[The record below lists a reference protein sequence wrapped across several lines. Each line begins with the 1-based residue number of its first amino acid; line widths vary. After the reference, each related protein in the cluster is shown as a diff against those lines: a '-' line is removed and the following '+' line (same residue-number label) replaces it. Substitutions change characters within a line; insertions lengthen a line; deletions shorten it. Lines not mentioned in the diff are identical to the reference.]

1 MHLQLIAKCGLFIY
15 MRVGLYQ
22 NLVLWQK
29 GLRLTD
35 NAREGSNFLGFCLG
49 LFSALWFKGELGTEQ
64 MGWSQ
69 TWRQGGTR
77 LEPDWNFWFCSVL
90 LWFSI
95 REKKTFYL
103 LVSIFSGSIP
113 PILASHDPWPL
124 QSLMTFP
131 FWVILCFIRRHSTS
145 GAKIIMA
152 FSRSWR
158 AKPLLDSSLSEQ
170 KWSLTNGC
178 RWESKEIE

>member
-15 MRVGLYQ
+15 RRIGLYQ

-49 LFSALWFKGELGTEQ
+49 GT
-64 MGWSQ
+64 G
-69 TWRQGGTR
+69 
-77 LEPDWNFWFCSVL
+77 LEPDWNFWFCSVR

-103 LVSIFSGSIP
+103 LLSFFSGNIP

-131 FWVILCFIRRHSTS
+131 F
-145 GAKIIMA
+145 
-152 FSRSWR
+152 
-158 AKPLLDSSLSEQ
+158 
-170 KWSLTNGC
+170 
-178 RWESKEIE
+178 